1 MKRTGYLYSKRWHSK
16 ASTIH
21 FILLCFLSPFD
32 ANCFCLCVWL
42 SHSVLVSQRK
52 TLCGPYS
59 CTLRSCDSSQ
69 LQKRNLEP
77 TCAWEVEQ
85 TCSCCGMAKTVVVT
99 LFPTWSPL
107 QLLGLRL
114 PRGASHTVSSSLRHS
129 SLPGAQNK
137 CACFPQ
143 MSFSSTLMTWT
154 PGEGGKDPY
163 SRHFKSQFHVSQ
175 ILPPSW
181 VVNIHHILSAK
192 SSWLEVFPIPG
203 SQTQSKSP

>member
-21 FILLCFLSPFD
+21 FILLCFLSSFD
-32 ANCFCLCVWL
+32 ANCFCLCVCL

-85 TCSCCGMAKTVVVT
+85 TCSCCGIAKTVVVT

-143 MSFSSTLMTWT
+143 MPFSSTLMTWT
-154 PGEGGKDPY
+154 PGEGG
-163 SRHFKSQFHVSQ
+163 Q
-175 ILPPSW
+175 
-181 VVNIHHILSAK
+181 
-192 SSWLEVFPIPG
+192 G
-203 SQTQSKSP
+203 SLLQAL

>member
-16 ASTIH
+16 ASTIR
-21 FILLCFLSPFD
+21 FILLCFLSPFG
-32 ANCFCLCVWL
+32 ANCFCLCVCL
-42 SHSVLVSQRK
+42 SLSVLVSQRK

-59 CTLRSCDSSQ
+59 WTLRSCDSAQ
-69 LQKRNLEP
+69 LQKRNVEP

-85 TCSCCGMAKTVVVT
+85 TCSCCGTSCDMAKTVVVT

-107 QLLGLRL
+107 QLLDLRL
-114 PRGASHTVSSSLRHS
+114 PRVALHTVSSSLRHS

-154 PGEGGKDPY
+154 PGGGGGGKNPF
-163 SRHFKSQFHVSQ
+163 SRHSE
-175 ILPPSW
+175 L
-181 VVNIHHILSAK
+181 
-192 SSWLEVFPIPG
+192 
-203 SQTQSKSP
+203 